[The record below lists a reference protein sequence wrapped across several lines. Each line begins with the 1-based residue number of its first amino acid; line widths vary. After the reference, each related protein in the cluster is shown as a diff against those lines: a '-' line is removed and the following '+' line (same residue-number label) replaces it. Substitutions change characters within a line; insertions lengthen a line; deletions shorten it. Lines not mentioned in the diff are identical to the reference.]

1 MLSPPLWAG
10 RSQERKSDMTLR
22 HMRILVSVFQKNS
35 ITKAAQE
42 LHLAQP
48 SVSLA
53 VRELEEYYGIRLF
66 DRIGRHI
73 APTECGKEFYEYA
86 IHIVSLFNE
95 MEQKMR
101 NWDTFG
107 TLRVGASITIG
118 THILPVLIHG
128 YQEKFPDLTIEA
140 KVSRSA
146 SIEDELIHS
155 GIDLGL
161 IETQPS
167 HPDLRAVPFM
177 TDSMCVIIPPGHPLS
192 SAKSI
197 SLAGLSRFPFLMREK
212 GSAGR
217 ELLDAAFSLQQITVS
232 PRWESTSTQALVK
245 AVAEGLGVSVL
256 PYLLVKKDIEEGTV
270 RQVPL
275 DQPIRRNL
283 NVIYHKSKFL
293 TDNMRS
299 FIDLCK
305 KYGKSVK

>member
-1 MLSPPLWAG
+1 
-10 RSQERKSDMTLR
+10 
-22 HMRILVSVFQKNS
+22 MRIFVSVFQKNS

-53 VRELEEYYGIRLF
+53 VRELEDYYGIRLF

-73 APTECGKEFYEYA
+73 APTECGKEFYRYA
-86 IHIVSLFNE
+86 VHIVSLFNE
-95 MEQKMR
+95 MEKKMR

-107 TLRVGASITIG
+107 TLRIGASITIG
-118 THILPVLIHG
+118 THILPVLIHR
-128 YQEKFPDLTIEA
+128 YQDQFPDFMIEA
-140 KVSRSA
+140 KVSKSA
-146 SIEDELIHS
+146 SVEDEIIHN

-177 TDSMCVIIPPGHPLS
+177 TDSMCAITAPDHPLAS
-192 SAKSI
+192 VKSI
-197 SLAGLSRFPFLMREK
+197 SLAELSRFPFLMREK

-217 ELLDAAFSLQQITVS
+217 KLLDAAFSLQQITVS

-256 PYLLVKKDIEEGTV
+256 PYLIVKKDSEEGTV
-270 RQVPL
+270 RQIPL
-275 DQPIRRNL
+275 NQPIRRNL

-293 TDNMRS
+293 TDNMKS
-299 FIDLCK
+299 FIELCK
-305 KYGKSVK
+305 KYGKSAK

>member
-1 MLSPPLWAG
+1 
-10 RSQERKSDMTLR
+10 
-22 HMRILVSVFQKNS
+22 MRILVSVFQKNS

-86 IHIVSLFNE
+86 VHIVSLFNE

-217 ELLDAAFSLQQITVS
+217 ELLDAAFSLQQLTVS

>member
-1 MLSPPLWAG
+1 
-10 RSQERKSDMTLR
+10 
-22 HMRILVSVFQKNS
+22 MRIFVSVFQKNS

-53 VRELEEYYGIRLF
+53 VRELEDYYGIRLF

-73 APTECGKEFYEYA
+73 APTECGKEFYRYA
-86 IHIVSLFNE
+86 VHIVSLFNE
-95 MEQKMR
+95 MEKKMR

-107 TLRVGASITIG
+107 TLRIGASITIG
-118 THILPVLIHG
+118 THILPVLIHR
-128 YQEKFPDLTIEA
+128 YQDQFPDLMIEA
-140 KVSRSA
+140 KVSKSA
-146 SIEDELIHS
+146 SVEDEIIHN

-177 TDSMCVIIPPGHPLS
+177 TDSMCAITAPDHPLAS
-192 SAKSI
+192 VKSI
-197 SLAGLSRFPFLMREK
+197 SLAELSRFPFLMREK

-217 ELLDAAFSLQQITVS
+217 KLLDAAFSLQQITVS

-256 PYLLVKKDIEEGTV
+256 PYLIVKKDIEEGTV
-270 RQVPL
+270 RQIPL
-275 DQPIRRNL
+275 NQPIRRNL

-293 TDNMRS
+293 TDNMKS
-299 FIDLCK
+299 FIELCK
-305 KYGKSVK
+305 KYGKSAK

>member
-1 MLSPPLWAG
+1 
-10 RSQERKSDMTLR
+10 
-22 HMRILVSVFQKNS
+22 MRIFVSVFQKNS

-53 VRELEEYYGIRLF
+53 VRELEDYYGIRLF

-86 IHIVSLFNE
+86 VHIVSLFNE
-95 MEQKMR
+95 MEKKMR

-107 TLRVGASITIG
+107 TLWIGASITIG
-118 THILPVLIHG
+118 THILPVLIRR
-128 YQEKFPDLTIEA
+128 YQEQFPDLTVEA
-140 KVSRSA
+140 KVSKSA
-146 SIEDELIHS
+146 SVEDELIHS

-177 TDSMCVIIPPGHPLS
+177 TDSMCVITAPDHPLA
-192 SAKSI
+192 SAKSV
-197 SLAGLSRFPFLMREK
+197 SLTELSRFPFLMREK

-270 RQVPL
+270 RQIPL

-293 TDNMRS
+293 TDNMRA
-299 FIDLCK
+299 FVDLCK
-305 KYGKSVK
+305 KYGKSAK

>member
-1 MLSPPLWAG
+1 
-10 RSQERKSDMTLR
+10 MTLR

-86 IHIVSLFNE
+86 VHIVSLFNE

-128 YQEKFPDLTIEA
+128 YQEKFPALTIEA

>member
-1 MLSPPLWAG
+1 
-10 RSQERKSDMTLR
+10 
-22 HMRILVSVFQKNS
+22 MRIFVSVFQKNS

-53 VRELEEYYGIRLF
+53 VRELEDYYGIRLF

-73 APTECGKEFYEYA
+73 APTECGKEFYRYA
-86 IHIVSLFNE
+86 VHIVSLFNE
-95 MEQKMR
+95 MEKKMR

-107 TLRVGASITIG
+107 TLRIGASITIG
-118 THILPVLIHG
+118 THILPVLIHR
-128 YQEKFPDLTIEA
+128 YQDQFPDLMIEA
-140 KVSRSA
+140 KVSKSA
-146 SIEDELIHS
+146 SVEDEIIHN

-177 TDSMCVIIPPGHPLS
+177 TDSMCAITAPDHPLAS
-192 SAKSI
+192 VKSI
-197 SLAGLSRFPFLMREK
+197 SLAELSRFPFLMREK

-217 ELLDAAFSLQQITVS
+217 KLLDAAFSLQQITVS
-232 PRWESTSTQALVK
+232 PRWESTNTQALVK

-256 PYLLVKKDIEEGTV
+256 PYLIVKKDIEEGTV
-270 RQVPL
+270 RQIPL
-275 DQPIRRNL
+275 NQPIRRNL

-293 TDNMRS
+293 TDNMKS
-299 FIDLCK
+299 FIELCK
-305 KYGKSVK
+305 IDFPFSLTL

>member
-1 MLSPPLWAG
+1 
-10 RSQERKSDMTLR
+10 
-22 HMRILVSVFQKNS
+22 MRIFVSVFQKNS

-48 SVSLA
+48 SVSPA
-53 VRELEEYYGIRLF
+53 VRELEDYYGIRLF

-73 APTECGKEFYEYA
+73 APTECGKEFYRYA
-86 IHIVSLFNE
+86 VHIVSLFNE
-95 MEQKMR
+95 MEKKMR

-107 TLRVGASITIG
+107 TLRIGASITIG
-118 THILPVLIHG
+118 THILPVLIHR
-128 YQEKFPDLTIEA
+128 YQDQFPDLMIEA
-140 KVSRSA
+140 KVSKSA
-146 SIEDELIHS
+146 SVEDEIIHN

-177 TDSMCVIIPPGHPLS
+177 TDSMCAITAPDHPLAS
-192 SAKSI
+192 VKSI
-197 SLAGLSRFPFLMREK
+197 SLAELSRFPFLMREK

-217 ELLDAAFSLQQITVS
+217 KLLDAAFSLQQITVS

-256 PYLLVKKDIEEGTV
+256 PYLIVKKDIEEGTV
-270 RQVPL
+270 RQIPL
-275 DQPIRRNL
+275 NQPIRRNL

-293 TDNMRS
+293 TDNMKS
-299 FIDLCK
+299 FIELCK
-305 KYGKSVK
+305 KYGKSAK

>member
-1 MLSPPLWAG
+1 
-10 RSQERKSDMTLR
+10 
-22 HMRILVSVFQKNS
+22 MRIFVSVFQKNS

-53 VRELEEYYGIRLF
+53 VRELEDYYGIRLF

-73 APTECGKEFYEYA
+73 APTECGKEFYRYA
-86 IHIVSLFNE
+86 VHIVSLFNE
-95 MEQKMR
+95 MEKKMR

-107 TLRVGASITIG
+107 TLRIGASITIG
-118 THILPVLIHG
+118 THILPVLIHR
-128 YQEKFPDLTIEA
+128 YQDQFPDLMIEA
-140 KVSRSA
+140 KVSKSA
-146 SIEDELIHS
+146 SIEDEIIHN

-177 TDSMCVIIPPGHPLS
+177 TDSMCAITAPDHPLAS
-192 SAKSI
+192 VKSI
-197 SLAGLSRFPFLMREK
+197 SLAELSRFPFLMREK

-217 ELLDAAFSLQQITVS
+217 KLLDAAFSLQQITVS

-256 PYLLVKKDIEEGTV
+256 PYLIVKKDIEEGTV
-270 RQVPL
+270 RQIPL
-275 DQPIRRNL
+275 NQPIRRNL
-283 NVIYHKSKFL
+283 NVIYHKSKLL
-293 TDNMRS
+293 TDNMKS
-299 FIDLCK
+299 FIELCK
-305 KYGKSVK
+305 KYGKSAK

>member
-1 MLSPPLWAG
+1 
-10 RSQERKSDMTLR
+10 MTLR
-22 HMRILVSVFQKNS
+22 HMRIFVSVFQKNS

-53 VRELEEYYGIRLF
+53 VRELEDYYGIRLF

-73 APTECGKEFYEYA
+73 APTECGKEFYRYA
-86 IHIVSLFNE
+86 VHIVSLFNE
-95 MEQKMR
+95 MEKKMR

-107 TLRVGASITIG
+107 TLRIGASITIG
-118 THILPVLIHG
+118 THILPVLIHR
-128 YQEKFPDLTIEA
+128 YQDQFPDLMIEA
-140 KVSRSA
+140 KVSKSA
-146 SIEDELIHS
+146 SVEDEIIHN

-177 TDSMCVIIPPGHPLS
+177 TDSMCAITAPDHPL
-192 SAKSI
+192 APVKSI
-197 SLAGLSRFPFLMREK
+197 SLAELSRFPFLMREK

-217 ELLDAAFSLQQITVS
+217 KLLDAAFSLQQITVS

-256 PYLLVKKDIEEGTV
+256 PYLIVKKDSEEGTV
-270 RQVPL
+270 RQIPL
-275 DQPIRRNL
+275 NQPIRRNL

-293 TDNMRS
+293 TDNMKS
-299 FIDLCK
+299 FIELCK
-305 KYGKSVK
+305 KYGKSAK

>member
-1 MLSPPLWAG
+1 
-10 RSQERKSDMTLR
+10 MTLR
-22 HMRILVSVFQKNS
+22 HMRIFVSVFQKNS

-53 VRELEEYYGIRLF
+53 VRELEDYYGIRLF

-86 IHIVSLFNE
+86 VHIVSLFNE
-95 MEQKMR
+95 MEKKMR

-107 TLRVGASITIG
+107 TLRIGASITIG
-118 THILPVLIHG
+118 THILPVLIRRYHE
-128 YQEKFPDLTIEA
+128 QFPDLTVEA
-140 KVSRSA
+140 KVSKSA
-146 SIEDELIHS
+146 SVEDELIHS

-177 TDSMCVIIPPGHPLS
+177 TDSMCVITAPDHPLA
-192 SAKSI
+192 SAKSV
-197 SLAGLSRFPFLMREK
+197 SLTELSRFPFLMREK

-270 RQVPL
+270 RQIPL

-293 TDNMRS
+293 TDNMRA
-299 FIDLCK
+299 FVDLCK
-305 KYGKSVK
+305 KYGKSAK

>member
-1 MLSPPLWAG
+1 
-10 RSQERKSDMTLR
+10 MTLR
-22 HMRILVSVFQKNS
+22 HMRIFVSVFQKNS

-53 VRELEEYYGIRLF
+53 VRELEDYYGIRLF

-73 APTECGKEFYEYA
+73 APTECGKEFYRYA
-86 IHIVSLFNE
+86 VHIVSLFNE
-95 MEQKMR
+95 MEKKMR

-107 TLRVGASITIG
+107 TLRIGASITIG
-118 THILPVLIHG
+118 THILPVLIHR
-128 YQEKFPDLTIEA
+128 YQDQFPDLMIEA
-140 KVSRSA
+140 KVSKSA
-146 SIEDELIHS
+146 SVEDEIIHN

-177 TDSMCVIIPPGHPLS
+177 TDSMCAITAPDHPLAS
-192 SAKSI
+192 VKSI
-197 SLAGLSRFPFLMREK
+197 SLAELSRFPFLMREK

-217 ELLDAAFSLQQITVS
+217 KLLDAAFSLQQMTVS

-256 PYLLVKKDIEEGTV
+256 PYLIVKKDIEEGTV
-270 RQVPL
+270 RQIPL
-275 DQPIRRNL
+275 NQP
-283 NVIYHKSKFL
+283 
-293 TDNMRS
+293 RS
-299 FIDLCK
+299 QKLRPQK
-305 KYGKSVK
+305 A

>member
-1 MLSPPLWAG
+1 
-10 RSQERKSDMTLR
+10 MTLR
-22 HMRILVSVFQKNS
+22 HMRIFVSVFQKNS

-53 VRELEEYYGIRLF
+53 VRELEDYYGIRLF

-73 APTECGKEFYEYA
+73 APTECGKEFYRYA
-86 IHIVSLFNE
+86 VHIVSLFNE
-95 MEQKMR
+95 MEKKMR

-107 TLRVGASITIG
+107 TLRIGASITIG
-118 THILPVLIHG
+118 THILPVLIHR
-128 YQEKFPDLTIEA
+128 YQDQFPDLMIEA
-140 KVSRSA
+140 KVSKSA
-146 SIEDELIHS
+146 SIEDEIIHN

-177 TDSMCVIIPPGHPLS
+177 TDSMCAITAPDHPLAS
-192 SAKSI
+192 VKSI
-197 SLAGLSRFPFLMREK
+197 SLAELSRFPFLMREK

-217 ELLDAAFSLQQITVS
+217 KLLDAAFSLQQMTVS

-256 PYLLVKKDIEEGTV
+256 PYLIVKKDIEEGTV
-270 RQVPL
+270 RQIPL
-275 DQPIRRNL
+275 NQSIRRNL
-283 NVIYHKSKFL
+283 NVIYHKSKLL
-293 TDNMRS
+293 TDNMKS
-299 FIDLCK
+299 FIELCK
-305 KYGKSVK
+305 KYGKSAK

>member
-1 MLSPPLWAG
+1 
-10 RSQERKSDMTLR
+10 MTLR
-22 HMRILVSVFQKNS
+22 HMRIFVSVFQKNS

-53 VRELEEYYGIRLF
+53 VRELEDYYGIRLF

-73 APTECGKEFYEYA
+73 APTECGKEFYRYA
-86 IHIVSLFNE
+86 VHIASLFNE
-95 MEQKMR
+95 MEKKMR

-107 TLRVGASITIG
+107 TLRIGASITIG
-118 THILPVLIHG
+118 THILPVLIHR
-128 YQEKFPDLTIEA
+128 YQDQFPDLMIEA
-140 KVSRSA
+140 KVSKSA
-146 SIEDELIHS
+146 SIEDEIIHN

-177 TDSMCVIIPPGHPLS
+177 TDSMCAITAPDHPLAS
-192 SAKSI
+192 VKSI
-197 SLAGLSRFPFLMREK
+197 SLAELSRFPFLMREK

-217 ELLDAAFSLQQITVS
+217 KLLDAAFSLQQMTVS

-256 PYLLVKKDIEEGTV
+256 PYLIVKKDIEEGTV
-270 RQVPL
+270 RQIPL
-275 DQPIRRNL
+275 NQPIRRNL

-293 TDNMRS
+293 TDNMKS
-299 FIDLCK
+299 FIELCK
-305 KYGKSVK
+305 KYGKSAK

>member
-1 MLSPPLWAG
+1 
-10 RSQERKSDMTLR
+10 MTLR
-22 HMRILVSVFQKNS
+22 HMRIFVSVFQKNS

-53 VRELEEYYGIRLF
+53 VRELEDYYGIRLF

-86 IHIVSLFNE
+86 VHIVSLFNE
-95 MEQKMR
+95 MEKKMR

-107 TLRVGASITIG
+107 TLRIGASITIG
-118 THILPVLIHG
+118 THILPVLIRR
-128 YQEKFPDLTIEA
+128 YQEQFPDLTVEA
-140 KVSRSA
+140 KVSKSA
-146 SIEDELIHS
+146 SVEDELIHS

-177 TDSMCVIIPPGHPLS
+177 TDSMCVITAPDHPLA
-192 SAKSI
+192 SAKSV
-197 SLAGLSRFPFLMREK
+197 SLTELSRFPFLMREK

-270 RQVPL
+270 RQIPL

-293 TDNMRS
+293 TDNMRA

-305 KYGKSVK
+305 KYGKSAK

>member
-1 MLSPPLWAG
+1 
-10 RSQERKSDMTLR
+10 
-22 HMRILVSVFQKNS
+22 MRIFVSVFQKNS

-53 VRELEEYYGIRLF
+53 VRELEDYYGIRLF

-73 APTECGKEFYEYA
+73 APTECGKEFYRYA
-86 IHIVSLFNE
+86 VHIVSLFNE
-95 MEQKMR
+95 MEKKMR

-107 TLRVGASITIG
+107 TLRIGASITIG
-118 THILPVLIHG
+118 THILPVLIHR
-128 YQEKFPDLTIEA
+128 YQDQFPDLMIEA
-140 KVSRSA
+140 KVSKSA
-146 SIEDELIHS
+146 SVEDEIIHN

-177 TDSMCVIIPPGHPLS
+177 TDSMCAITAPDHPLAS
-192 SAKSI
+192 VKSI
-197 SLAGLSRFPFLMREK
+197 SLAELSRFPFLMREK

-217 ELLDAAFSLQQITVS
+217 KLLDAAFSLQQITVS

-256 PYLLVKKDIEEGTV
+256 PYLIVKKDIEEGTV
-270 RQVPL
+270 QQIPL
-275 DQPIRRNL
+275 NQPIRRNL

-293 TDNMRS
+293 TDNMKS
-299 FIDLCK
+299 FIELCK
-305 KYGKSVK
+305 KYGKSAK

>member
-1 MLSPPLWAG
+1 
-10 RSQERKSDMTLR
+10 
-22 HMRILVSVFQKNS
+22 MRIFVSVFQKNS

-53 VRELEEYYGIRLF
+53 VRELEDYYGIRLF

-73 APTECGKEFYEYA
+73 APTECGKEFYRYA
-86 IHIVSLFNE
+86 VHIVSLFNE
-95 MEQKMR
+95 MEKKMR

-107 TLRVGASITIG
+107 TLRIGASITIG
-118 THILPVLIHG
+118 THILPVLIHR
-128 YQEKFPDLTIEA
+128 YQDQFPDLMIEA
-140 KVSRSA
+140 KVSKSA
-146 SIEDELIHS
+146 SVEDEIIHN

-177 TDSMCVIIPPGHPLS
+177 TDSMCAITAPDHPLAS
-192 SAKSI
+192 VKSI
-197 SLAGLSRFPFLMREK
+197 SLAELSRFPFLMREK
-212 GSAGR
+212 SSAGCK
-217 ELLDAAFSLQQITVS
+217 LLDAAFSLQQMTVS

-256 PYLLVKKDIEEGTV
+256 PYLIVKKDIEEGTV
-270 RQVPL
+270 RQIPL
-275 DQPIRRNL
+275 NQPIRRNL

-293 TDNMRS
+293 TDNMKS
-299 FIDLCK
+299 FIELCK
-305 KYGKSVK
+305 KYGKSAK

>member
-1 MLSPPLWAG
+1 
-10 RSQERKSDMTLR
+10 MTLR
-22 HMRILVSVFQKNS
+22 HMRIFVSVFQKNS

-53 VRELEEYYGIRLF
+53 VRELEDYYGIRLF

-86 IHIVSLFNE
+86 VHIVSLFNE
-95 MEQKMR
+95 MEKKMR

-107 TLRVGASITIG
+107 TLRIGASITIG
-118 THILPVLIHG
+118 THILPVLIRR
-128 YQEKFPDLTIEA
+128 YQEQFPDLTVEA
-140 KVSRSA
+140 KVSKSA
-146 SIEDELIHS
+146 SVEDELIHS

-177 TDSMCVIIPPGHPLS
+177 TDSMCVITAPDHPLA
-192 SAKSI
+192 SAKSV
-197 SLAGLSRFPFLMREK
+197 SLTELSRFPFLMREK

-217 ELLDAAFSLQQITVS
+217 ELLDAAFSLQQITIS
-232 PRWESTSTQALVK
+232 PIWESTSTQALVK

-270 RQVPL
+270 RQIPL

-293 TDNMRS
+293 TDNMRA
-299 FIDLCK
+299 FVDLCK
-305 KYGKSVK
+305 KYGKSAK

>member
-1 MLSPPLWAG
+1 
-10 RSQERKSDMTLR
+10 MTLR
-22 HMRILVSVFQKNS
+22 HMRIFVSVFQKNS

-53 VRELEEYYGIRLF
+53 VRELEDYYGIRLF

-73 APTECGKEFYEYA
+73 APTECGKEFYRYA
-86 IHIVSLFNE
+86 VHIVSLFNE
-95 MEQKMR
+95 MEKKMR

-107 TLRVGASITIG
+107 TLRIGASITIG
-118 THILPVLIHG
+118 THILPVLIHR
-128 YQEKFPDLTIEA
+128 YQDQFPDLMIEA
-140 KVSRSA
+140 KVSKSA
-146 SIEDELIHS
+146 SIEDEIIHN

-177 TDSMCVIIPPGHPLS
+177 TDSMCAITAPDHPLAS
-192 SAKSI
+192 VKSI
-197 SLAGLSRFPFLMREK
+197 SLAELSRFPFLMREK

-217 ELLDAAFSLQQITVS
+217 KLLDAAFSLQQMSVS

-256 PYLLVKKDIEEGTV
+256 PYLIVKKDIEEGTV
-270 RQVPL
+270 RQIPL
-275 DQPIRRNL
+275 NQPIRRNL

-293 TDNMRS
+293 TDNMKS
-299 FIDLCK
+299 FIELCK
-305 KYGKSVK
+305 KYGKSAK

>member
-1 MLSPPLWAG
+1 
-10 RSQERKSDMTLR
+10 MTLR
-22 HMRILVSVFQKNS
+22 HMRIFVSVFQKNS

-48 SVSLA
+48 SVSPA
-53 VRELEEYYGIRLF
+53 VRELEDYYGIRLF

-73 APTECGKEFYEYA
+73 APTECGKEFYRYA
-86 IHIVSLFNE
+86 VHIVSLFNE
-95 MEQKMR
+95 MEKKMR

-107 TLRVGASITIG
+107 TLRIGASITIG
-118 THILPVLIHG
+118 THILPVLIHR
-128 YQEKFPDLTIEA
+128 YQDQFPDLMIEA
-140 KVSRSA
+140 KVSKSA
-146 SIEDELIHS
+146 SVEDEIIHN

-177 TDSMCVIIPPGHPLS
+177 TDSMCAITAPDHPLAS
-192 SAKSI
+192 VKSI
-197 SLAGLSRFPFLMREK
+197 SLAELSRFPFLMREK

-217 ELLDAAFSLQQITVS
+217 KLLDAAFSLQQITVS

-256 PYLLVKKDIEEGTV
+256 PYLIVKKDSEEGTV
-270 RQVPL
+270 RQIPL
-275 DQPIRRNL
+275 NQPIRRNL

-293 TDNMRS
+293 TDNMKS
-299 FIDLCK
+299 FIELCK
-305 KYGKSVK
+305 KYGKSAK

>member
-1 MLSPPLWAG
+1 
-10 RSQERKSDMTLR
+10 
-22 HMRILVSVFQKNS
+22 MRIFVSVFQKNS

-53 VRELEEYYGIRLF
+53 VRELEDYYGIRLF

-73 APTECGKEFYEYA
+73 APTECGKEFYRYA
-86 IHIVSLFNE
+86 VHIVSLFNE
-95 MEQKMR
+95 MEKKMR

-107 TLRVGASITIG
+107 TLRIGASITIG
-118 THILPVLIHG
+118 THILPVLIHR
-128 YQEKFPDLTIEA
+128 YQDQFPDLMIEA
-140 KVSRSA
+140 KVSKSA
-146 SIEDELIHS
+146 SVEDEIIHN

-177 TDSMCVIIPPGHPLS
+177 TDSMCAIMAPDHPLAS
-192 SAKSI
+192 VKSI
-197 SLAGLSRFPFLMREK
+197 SLAELSRFPFLMREK

-217 ELLDAAFSLQQITVS
+217 KLLDAAFSLQQITVS

-256 PYLLVKKDIEEGTV
+256 PYLIVKKDIEEGTV
-270 RQVPL
+270 RQIPL
-275 DQPIRRNL
+275 NQPIRRNL

-293 TDNMRS
+293 TDNMRA
-299 FIDLCK
+299 FVDLCK
-305 KYGKSVK
+305 KYGKSAK

>member
-1 MLSPPLWAG
+1 
-10 RSQERKSDMTLR
+10 MTLR
-22 HMRILVSVFQKNS
+22 HMRIFVSVFQKNS

-53 VRELEEYYGIRLF
+53 LRELEDYYGIRLF

-73 APTECGKEFYEYA
+73 APTECGKEFYRYA
-86 IHIVSLFNE
+86 VHIVSLFNE
-95 MEQKMR
+95 MEKKMR

-107 TLRVGASITIG
+107 TLRIGASITIG
-118 THILPVLIHG
+118 THILPVLIHR
-128 YQEKFPDLTIEA
+128 YQDQFPDLMIEA
-140 KVSRSA
+140 KVSKSA
-146 SIEDELIHS
+146 SIEDEIIHN

-177 TDSMCVIIPPGHPLS
+177 TDSMCAITAPDHPLAS
-192 SAKSI
+192 VKSI
-197 SLAGLSRFPFLMREK
+197 SLAELSRFPFLMREK

-217 ELLDAAFSLQQITVS
+217 KLLDAAFSLQQMSVS

-256 PYLLVKKDIEEGTV
+256 PYLIVKKDIEEGTV
-270 RQVPL
+270 RQIPL
-275 DQPIRRNL
+275 NQPIRRNL
-283 NVIYHKSKFL
+283 NVIYHKSKLL
-293 TDNMRS
+293 TDNMKS
-299 FIDLCK
+299 FIELCK
-305 KYGKSVK
+305 KYGKSAK

>member
-1 MLSPPLWAG
+1 MVI
-10 RSQERKSDMTLR
+10 R
-22 HMRILVSVFQKNS
+22 V
-35 ITKAAQE
+35 TKAAQE

-86 IHIVSLFNE
+86 VHIVSLFNE

>member
-1 MLSPPLWAG
+1 
-10 RSQERKSDMTLR
+10 
-22 HMRILVSVFQKNS
+22 MRIFVSVFQKNS

-53 VRELEEYYGIRLF
+53 VRELEDYYGIRLF

-86 IHIVSLFNE
+86 VHIVSLFNE
-95 MEQKMR
+95 MEKKMR

-107 TLRVGASITIG
+107 TLRIGASITIG
-118 THILPVLIHG
+118 THILPVLIRR
-128 YQEKFPDLTIEA
+128 YQEQFPDLTVEA
-140 KVSRSA
+140 KVSKSA
-146 SIEDELIHS
+146 SVEDELIHS

-177 TDSMCVIIPPGHPLS
+177 TDSMCVITAPDHPLA
-192 SAKSI
+192 SAKSV
-197 SLAGLSRFPFLMREK
+197 SLTELSRFPFLMREK

-217 ELLDAAFSLQQITVS
+217 ELLDAAFSLQQITIS

-270 RQVPL
+270 RQIPL

-293 TDNMRS
+293 TDNMRA

-305 KYGKSVK
+305 KYGKSAK

>member
-1 MLSPPLWAG
+1 
-10 RSQERKSDMTLR
+10 MTLR
-22 HMRILVSVFQKNS
+22 HMRIFVSVFQKNS

-53 VRELEEYYGIRLF
+53 VRELEDYYGIRLF

-86 IHIVSLFNE
+86 VHIVSLFNE
-95 MEQKMR
+95 TEKKMR

-107 TLRVGASITIG
+107 TLRIGASITIG
-118 THILPVLIHG
+118 THILPVLIRR
-128 YQEKFPDLTIEA
+128 YQEQFPDLTVEA
-140 KVSRSA
+140 KVSKSA
-146 SIEDELIHS
+146 SVEDELIHS

-177 TDSMCVIIPPGHPLS
+177 TDSMCVITAPDHPLA
-192 SAKSI
+192 SAKSV
-197 SLAGLSRFPFLMREK
+197 SLTELSRFPFLMREK

-217 ELLDAAFSLQQITVS
+217 ELLDAAFSLQQITIS

-270 RQVPL
+270 RQIPL

-293 TDNMRS
+293 TDNMRA
-299 FIDLCK
+299 FVDLCK
-305 KYGKSVK
+305 KYGKSAK

>member
-1 MLSPPLWAG
+1 
-10 RSQERKSDMTLR
+10 MTLR
-22 HMRILVSVFQKNS
+22 HMRIFVSVFQKNS

-53 VRELEEYYGIRLF
+53 VRELEDYYGIRLF

-73 APTECGKEFYEYA
+73 APTECGKEFYRYA
-86 IHIVSLFNE
+86 VHIVSLFNE
-95 MEQKMR
+95 MEKKMR

-107 TLRVGASITIG
+107 TLRIGASITIG
-118 THILPVLIHG
+118 THILPVLIHR
-128 YQEKFPDLTIEA
+128 YQDQFPDLMIEA
-140 KVSRSA
+140 KVSKSA
-146 SIEDELIHS
+146 SIEDEIIHN

-177 TDSMCVIIPPGHPLS
+177 TDSMCAITAPDHPLAS
-192 SAKSI
+192 VKSI
-197 SLAGLSRFPFLMREK
+197 SLAELSRFPFLMREK

-217 ELLDAAFSLQQITVS
+217 KLLDAAFSLQQMSVS

-256 PYLLVKKDIEEGTV
+256 PYLIVKKDIEEGTV
-270 RQVPL
+270 RQIPL
-275 DQPIRRNL
+275 NQPIRRNL
-283 NVIYHKSKFL
+283 NVIYHKSKLL
-293 TDNMRS
+293 TDNMKS
-299 FIDLCK
+299 FIELCK
-305 KYGKSVK
+305 KYGKSAK

>member
-1 MLSPPLWAG
+1 
-10 RSQERKSDMTLR
+10 
-22 HMRILVSVFQKNS
+22 MRIFVSVFQKNS

-48 SVSLA
+48 SVSPA
-53 VRELEEYYGIRLF
+53 VRELEDYYGIRLF

-73 APTECGKEFYEYA
+73 APTECGKEFYRYA
-86 IHIVSLFNE
+86 VHIVSLFNE
-95 MEQKMR
+95 MEKKMR

-107 TLRVGASITIG
+107 TLRIGASITIG
-118 THILPVLIHG
+118 THILPVLIHR
-128 YQEKFPDLTIEA
+128 YQDQFPDLMIEA
-140 KVSRSA
+140 KVSKSA
-146 SIEDELIHS
+146 SVEDEIIHN

-177 TDSMCVIIPPGHPLS
+177 TDSMCAITAPDHPLAS
-192 SAKSI
+192 VKSI
-197 SLAGLSRFPFLMREK
+197 SLAELSRFPFLMREK

-217 ELLDAAFSLQQITVS
+217 KLLDAAFSLQQITVS

-256 PYLLVKKDIEEGTV
+256 PYLIVKKDSEEGTV
-270 RQVPL
+270 RQIPL
-275 DQPIRRNL
+275 NQPIRRNL

-293 TDNMRS
+293 TDNMKS
-299 FIDLCK
+299 FIELCK
-305 KYGKSVK
+305 KYGKSAK

>member
-1 MLSPPLWAG
+1 
-10 RSQERKSDMTLR
+10 MTLR

-86 IHIVSLFNE
+86 VHIVSLFNE

-256 PYLLVKKDIEEGTV
+256 PYLLVKKDIEEGMV

>member
-1 MLSPPLWAG
+1 
-10 RSQERKSDMTLR
+10 
-22 HMRILVSVFQKNS
+22 
-35 ITKAAQE
+35 
-42 LHLAQP
+42 
-48 SVSLA
+48 
-53 VRELEEYYGIRLF
+53 
-66 DRIGRHI
+66 
-73 APTECGKEFYEYA
+73 
-86 IHIVSLFNE
+86 
-95 MEQKMR
+95 
-101 NWDTFG
+101 
-107 TLRVGASITIG
+107 
-118 THILPVLIHG
+118 
-128 YQEKFPDLTIEA
+128 
-140 KVSRSA
+140 
-146 SIEDELIHS
+146 
-155 GIDLGL
+155 
-161 IETQPS
+161 
-167 HPDLRAVPFM
+167 M

>member
-1 MLSPPLWAG
+1 
-10 RSQERKSDMTLR
+10 MTLR
-22 HMRILVSVFQKNS
+22 HMRIFVSVFQKNS

-53 VRELEEYYGIRLF
+53 VRELEDYYGIRLF

-86 IHIVSLFNE
+86 VHIVSLFNE
-95 MEQKMR
+95 MEKKMR

-107 TLRVGASITIG
+107 TLRIGASITIG
-118 THILPVLIHG
+118 THILPVLIRR
-128 YQEKFPDLTIEA
+128 YQEQFPDLTVEA
-140 KVSRSA
+140 KVSKSA
-146 SIEDELIHS
+146 SVEDELIHS

-177 TDSMCVIIPPGHPLS
+177 TDSMCVITAPDHPLA
-192 SAKSI
+192 SAKSV
-197 SLAGLSRFPFLMREK
+197 SLTELSRFPFLMREK

-256 PYLLVKKDIEEGTV
+256 PYLLVKKDIEDGTV
-270 RQVPL
+270 RQIPL

-293 TDNMRS
+293 TDNMRA
-299 FIDLCK
+299 FVDLCK
-305 KYGKSVK
+305 KYGKSAK

>member
-1 MLSPPLWAG
+1 
-10 RSQERKSDMTLR
+10 MTLR
-22 HMRILVSVFQKNS
+22 HMRIFVSVFQKNS

-53 VRELEEYYGIRLF
+53 VRELEDYYGIRLF

-73 APTECGKEFYEYA
+73 APTECGKEFYRYA
-86 IHIVSLFNE
+86 VHIVSLFNE
-95 MEQKMR
+95 MEKKMR

-107 TLRVGASITIG
+107 TLRIGASITIG
-118 THILPVLIHG
+118 THILPVLIHR
-128 YQEKFPDLTIEA
+128 YQDQFPDLMIEA
-140 KVSRSA
+140 KVSKSA
-146 SIEDELIHS
+146 SVEDEIIHN

-177 TDSMCVIIPPGHPLS
+177 TDSMCAITAPDHPLAS
-192 SAKSI
+192 VKSI
-197 SLAGLSRFPFLMREK
+197 SLAELSRFPFLMREK
-212 GSAGR
+212 SSAGR
-217 ELLDAAFSLQQITVS
+217 KLLDAAFSLQQMTVS

-256 PYLLVKKDIEEGTV
+256 PYLIVKKDIEEGTV
-270 RQVPL
+270 RQIPL
-275 DQPIRRNL
+275 NQPIRRNL

-293 TDNMRS
+293 TDNMKS
-299 FIDLCK
+299 FIELCK
-305 KYGKSVK
+305 KYGKSAK

>member
-1 MLSPPLWAG
+1 
-10 RSQERKSDMTLR
+10 
-22 HMRILVSVFQKNS
+22 MRIFVSVFQKNS

-53 VRELEEYYGIRLF
+53 VRELEDYYGIRLF

-73 APTECGKEFYEYA
+73 APTECGKEFYRYA
-86 IHIVSLFNE
+86 VHIVSLFNE
-95 MEQKMR
+95 MEKKMR

-107 TLRVGASITIG
+107 TLRIGASITIG
-118 THILPVLIHG
+118 THILPVLIHR
-128 YQEKFPDLTIEA
+128 YQDQFPDLMIEA
-140 KVSRSA
+140 KVSKSA
-146 SIEDELIHS
+146 SVEDEMIHN

-177 TDSMCVIIPPGHPLS
+177 TDSMCAITAPDHPLAS
-192 SAKSI
+192 VKSI
-197 SLAGLSRFPFLMREK
+197 SLAELSRFPFLMREK

-217 ELLDAAFSLQQITVS
+217 KLLDAAFSLQQITVS

-256 PYLLVKKDIEEGTV
+256 PYLIVKKDIEEGTV
-270 RQVPL
+270 RQIPL
-275 DQPIRRNL
+275 NQPIRRNL

-293 TDNMRS
+293 TDNMKS
-299 FIDLCK
+299 FIELCK
-305 KYGKSVK
+305 KYGKSAK